1 MEREE
6 KEREREQEEAYCK
19 TVLYLYP
26 HLSRMAEATKKS
38 VYTQAVLS
46 YRYAGGTEE
55 LAERLIELRR
65 QSRTL
70 SETEKEVSEIVSGFS
85 KTEQFVLEYRYFR
98 RKDRLRRFGE
108 SPLPFSLRTFYRR
121 QHSVLAR
128 FCGEMRRRG
137 LDGKWFEE
145 NFSSMDWA
153 MTVYKKVLAGKDAC
167 LLGKRKKGLDA
178 AKGNVRSAT

>member
-26 HLSRMAEATKKS
+26 YLSRMAEATKKS

-46 YRYAGGTEE
+46 YRYAGG
-55 LAERLIELRR
+55 
-65 QSRTL
+65 
-70 SETEKEVSEIVSGFS
+70 
-85 KTEQFVLEYRYFR
+85 
-98 RKDRLRRFGE
+98 
-108 SPLPFSLRTFYRR
+108 
-121 QHSVLAR
+121 
-128 FCGEMRRRG
+128 
-137 LDGKWFEE
+137 GKWFEE